1 MNGSYEKDLLK
12 VDFPFNIFVDNGCC
26 DVAPHWHKEI
36 EIIYLIEGQ
45 QRVGIDNNIYTLKEG
60 DILLIGSG
68 CIHYFFHECTVNRRV
83 VVQFS
88 LSIFDNVL
96 SEKGEGENI
105 KYIFDKTKRVSNQ
118 WDTVLKNKIENQLK
132 VLIKEN
138 NKRENGYK
146 LALKARLCDISVL
159 LLRNLPVE
167 IDNYEEKTKHKE
179 NLKRLENVFNYIE
192 NNYNENLNLKKISCE
207 MGFSMY
213 HFSRLFKRYTGITF
227 IQYLNDFRVTKVQWY
242 LINHDITITE
252 AAFKCGFNNIKT
264 FNKVFKEIQGCSP
277 SEYLKKQNIRTN

>member
-12 VDFPFNIFVDNGCC
+12 VDFPFNLFVDNGCC

-36 EIIYLIEGQ
+36 EIIYLIEGE
-45 QRVGIDNNIYTLKEG
+45 QRVGIDNNIYALNEG

-68 CIHYFFHECTVNRRV
+68 CIHYFFYECTVNKRV
-83 VVQFS
+83 VIQFS
-88 LSIFDNVL
+88 LSIFDNVS
-96 SEKGEGENI
+96 SEKSEGKNI
-105 KYIFDKTKRVSNQ
+105 KYIFDKTKRISSQ
-118 WDTVLKNKIENQLK
+118 WDLDLKNKIEVQLK
-132 VLIKEN
+132 ALIEEN

-167 IDNYEEKTKHKE
+167 IDICEEKTRHKE
-179 NLKRLENVFNYIE
+179 NLRRLEKVFEYIE
-192 NNYNENLNLKKISCE
+192 NHYNENLMLKKISYE
-207 MGFSMY
+207 MGFSIY
-213 HFSRLFKRYTGITF
+213 HFSRIFKRYTGITF
-227 IQYLNDFRVTKVQWY
+227 IQYLNNFRITKVQWY
-242 LINHDITITE
+242 LLNHDITITE

-277 SEYLKKQNIRTN
+277 SEYLRHIQKNS

>member
-12 VDFPFNIFVDNGCC
+12 VDFPFNLFVDNGCC

-36 EIIYLIEGQ
+36 EIIYLIEGE
-45 QRVGIDNNIYTLKEG
+45 QRVGIDNNIYALKEG

-68 CIHYFFHECTVNRRV
+68 CIHYFFHECNINRRV

-96 SEKGEGENI
+96 SEKNEGENI

-118 WDTVLKNKIENQLK
+118 WDPVLKNKIETHLK

-167 IDNYEEKTKHKE
+167 IDSYEEKTKHKE
-179 NLKRLENVFNYIE
+179 NLKRLENVFEYIE
-192 NNYNENLNLKKISCE
+192 NHYNENLALKKISNE

-213 HFSRLFKRYTGITF
+213 YFSRLFKRYTGITF
-227 IQYLNDFRVTKVQWY
+227 VQYLNDFRVTKVQWY

-252 AAFKCGFNNIKT
+252 AAFQCGFNNIKT